1 VRDRPLVPASG
12 WKRCS
17 RPTSPCPANRQGH
30 HEADFAALLHRDE
43 EVARAQRQ
51 LHAMIRDLL
60 VEAAKVGDVSDD
72 VPPEELASYCAH
84 ALAGPDTERSKAAV
98 RRFLSLT
105 LGALRPPP

>member
-1 VRDRPLVPASG
+1 VLEAYVSLPRQ
-12 WKRCS
+12 
-17 RPTSPCPANRQGH
+17 SPGH

-72 VPPEELASYCAH
+72 VPPEELASYCVH
-84 ALAGPDTERSKAAV
+84 ALAGPDTQRSKAAV
-98 RRFLSLT
+98 RRLV
-105 LGALRPPP
+105 